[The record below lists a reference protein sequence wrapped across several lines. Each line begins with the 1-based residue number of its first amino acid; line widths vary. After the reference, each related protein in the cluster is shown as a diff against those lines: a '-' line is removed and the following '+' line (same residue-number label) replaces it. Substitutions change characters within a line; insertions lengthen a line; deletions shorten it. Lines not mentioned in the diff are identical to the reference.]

1 MATQKQMKG
10 IGMFEVWEKYWD
22 KAGYEYV
29 CISVN
34 NGDDEQPI
42 TLLDSD
48 GNEETYTV
56 DGRYWRDG
64 TQTSRNI
71 EFPNSKPPS
80 LPDSGDRTNFDTGAV
95 RDATQKQMKGIS
107 MFEVG
112 KTYWDKAGRE
122 YVCISVNNGD
132 DEQPITLRGSD
143 GNEESYGVDGSYW
156 YGHQQT
162 SRNIEFLSSKRNIE
176 FPNSKPQALPDS
188 GDRTN
193 FDTGAVRDAM
203 SGKGLPSFI
212 PPEAIRR
219 CAQRFEDGAAKYGL
233 HNWMKGIPLSRYQDA
248 ITRHTLAAAEG
259 QTDED
264 HLGAVLWNAA
274 AWVWTQD
281 EIEAGRLP
289 ASLDDRPYVRK
300 AVVNAEE

>member
-10 IGMFEVWEKYWD
+10 IGMFELGKKYRD
-22 KAGYEYV
+22 EAGYEYV

-42 TLLDSD
+42 TLRDSD
-48 GNEETYTV
+48 GIEE
-56 DGRYWRDG
+56 
-64 TQTSRNI
+64 I
-71 EFPNSKPPS
+71 
-80 LPDSGDRTNFDTGAV
+80 
-95 RDATQKQMKGIS
+95 
-107 MFEVG
+107 
-112 KTYWDKAGRE
+112 
-122 YVCISVNNGD
+122 
-132 DEQPITLRGSD
+132 
-143 GNEESYGVDGSYW
+143 YGVDGSYFCSREP
-156 YGHQQT
+156 T
-162 SRNIEFLSSKRNIE
+162 SHDIE
-176 FPNSKPQALPDS
+176 FPNSSQPSLPDS

-219 CAQRFEDGAAKYGL
+219 CAQRFQDGASKYGL
-233 HNWMKGIPLSRYQDA
+233 HNWMKGIPLTRYQDA

-300 AVVNAEE
+300 AVINAEE

>member
-1 MATQKQMKG
+1 
-10 IGMFEVWEKYWD
+10 MFELGETYWD
-22 KAGYEYV
+22 KAGRECV

-34 NGDDEQPI
+34 NGDYEQPI
-42 TLLDSD
+42 TLRDSD
-48 GNEETYTV
+48 GNEE
-56 DGRYWRDG
+56 
-64 TQTSRNI
+64 I
-71 EFPNSKPPS
+71 
-80 LPDSGDRTNFDTGAV
+80 
-95 RDATQKQMKGIS
+95 
-107 MFEVG
+107 
-112 KTYWDKAGRE
+112 
-122 YVCISVNNGD
+122 
-132 DEQPITLRGSD
+132 
-143 GNEESYGVDGSYW
+143 YGVDGSYLCSREP
-156 YGHQQT
+156 T
-162 SRNIEFLSSKRNIE
+162 SHDIE
-176 FPNSKPQALPDS
+176 FPNSSQPSLPDS

-203 SGKGLPSFI
+203 SGKGLPSLI

-219 CAQRFEDGAAKYGL
+219 CARRFEDGAAKYGL

-300 AVVNAEE
+300 AVLNAEE

>member
-10 IGMFEVWEKYWD
+10 IGMFELGKKCRDE
-22 KAGYEYV
+22 AGYEYV

-34 NGDDEQPI
+34 NGDHEQPI

-48 GNEETYTV
+48 GNEQTYGV
-56 DGRYWRDG
+56 DGSYFRGREPASRD
-64 TQTSRNI
+64 I
-71 EFPNSKPPS
+71 EFPNPSQPS
-80 LPDSGDRTNFDTGAV
+80 LPDSGDRT
-95 RDATQKQMKGIS
+95 K
-107 MFEVG
+107 
-112 KTYWDKAGRE
+112 
-122 YVCISVNNGD
+122 
-132 DEQPITLRGSD
+132 
-143 GNEESYGVDGSYW
+143 
-156 YGHQQT
+156 
-162 SRNIEFLSSKRNIE
+162 
-176 FPNSKPQALPDS
+176 
-188 GDRTN
+188 

-203 SGKGLPSFI
+203 SGKGLPSLI

-219 CAQRFEDGAAKYGL
+219 CAQRFEDGASKYGL

-274 AWVWTQD
+274 AWVWTQG

-300 AVVNAEE
+300 AVNNAEE